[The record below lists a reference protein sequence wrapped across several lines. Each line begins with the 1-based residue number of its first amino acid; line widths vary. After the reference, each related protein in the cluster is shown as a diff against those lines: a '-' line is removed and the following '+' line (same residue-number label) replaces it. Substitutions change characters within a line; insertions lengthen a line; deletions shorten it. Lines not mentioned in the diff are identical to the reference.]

1 MKVLSKRAVALACLC
16 PLVFAGFS
24 RKTLHEKATIL
35 KDRFTIEEK
44 IDLLCAGAP
53 AIPRLKVPAY
63 DWWSEC
69 PGGVARAGKAT
80 VFPGALSLSCTWD
93 LTLIKRVG
101 AAVGDEARAKYQAA
115 LRENGYTG
123 RYEGLT
129 FLSPSLALVRDPRQA
144 RASECFGEDP
154 YLAGEA
160 GAAFIRGLQG
170 DDQVYLKTVAAPGRF
185 VVAGAGGGGS
195 EAATIDEVS
204 LREYYFPP
212 FRKAVEKGRAASFVV
227 SGNAL
232 NGTPSSASAF
242 LLTEVLRGEWGF
254 EGAVVSDVEGVSD
267 VFARHRFAPGYEA
280 AAAATL
286 KAGCDMALSDEYR
299 DGLRYALRNKLVS
312 REDIDRAALRALEL
326 RVRLGM
332 FDPPEN
338 FRFAQT
344 SEQIVESALHG
355 RLALEA
361 ARKATVMLKNRNV
374 LPIDQSKVRKIA
386 LIGRA
391 FKRVRREGAGVR
403 PEYEQSLFEILANEL
418 GSTVE
423 LVAVDGDEP
432 EETVPLEVLLS
443 GIGGGNGIRGE
454 YFDVPGF
461 DSPPALTRA
470 EPALDLN
477 PATDSQLRK
486 LHGLSARWSGV
497 LLPPVSGEYTLKYE
511 GAGTVKMFVDGQL
524 VADEKLTEGV
534 TVRRTMALSAG
545 KKCDLRIECTG
556 MDPRGRYR
564 LSWKLPTDK
573 NAPTPATVAAEADM
587 AILFLRDDF
596 DREDRN
602 RERLDSSPEWERLTG
617 EVYRANAN
625 TVVIAGGTALLP
637 LRKTTNNCRALLY
650 AGRAGRGEAQALA
663 DILVGKTNPSGKL
676 SVTLV
681 EDEKQLPAFD
691 DYNVKNG
698 RGYGYFSGN
707 ILYPFG
713 FGLSYTEYSYGKP
726 ELKYRKIQRNGVIV
740 VSVKVSN
747 TGLYDGEE
755 VIQCYVSSKLW
766 KKNGPKRKLVAF
778 DRVFLKK
785 GTADV
790 FEFRIPV
797 AELQRWNTETRQWEI
812 QPGEY
817 EIFVVP
823 HSGEKNSATFTIL

>member
-1 MKVLSKRAVALACLC
+1 MKLLSKRAAALACLF

-24 RKTLHEKATIL
+24 RKTMYERAIIL

-69 PGGVARAGKAT
+69 PSGVARAGKAT
-80 VFPGALSLSCTWD
+80 VFPCALSLSCTWD
-93 LTLIKRVG
+93 MTLIKRVG
-101 AAVGDEARAKYQAA
+101 AAIGDEARAKYQAA

-129 FLSPSLALVRDPRQA
+129 FLSPSLTLVRDPRQA
-144 RASECFGEDP
+144 RVSDCFGEDP

-160 GAAFIRGLQG
+160 GVAFIRGLQG
-170 DDQVYLKTVAAPGRF
+170 DDPVYLKTVAAPGRF
-185 VVAGAGGGGS
+185 VVAGAGAGGS

-212 FRKAVEKGRAASFVV
+212 FRKAAEKGRAASFVV

-232 NGTPSSASAF
+232 NGVPSSASAF
-242 LLTEVLRGEWGF
+242 LLTDVLRGEWGF

-267 VFARHRFAPGYEA
+267 IYSRHGFAPGYEA
-280 AAAATL
+280 AAADAL

-299 DGLRYALRNKLVS
+299 DGLRYALRNQLVS
-312 REDIDRAALRALEL
+312 RADIDRAAVRAFEL
-326 RVRLGM
+326 RLRLGM

-338 FRFAQT
+338 FRFAQIP
-344 SEQIVESALHG
+344 EQIVESALHG
-355 RLALEA
+355 RLAVEA
-361 ARKATVMLKNRNV
+361 ARKAIVMLKNRSV
-374 LPIDQSKVRKIA
+374 LPIDRSKVRKIA

-391 FKRVRREGAGVR
+391 FKRVRREGAGGL
-403 PEYEQSLFEILANEL
+403 PEYEQSLFELLASEL
-418 GSTVE
+418 GDTAE
-423 LVAVDGDEP
+423 LVAVDEGEV
-432 EETVPLEVLLS
+432 EETVPSEVLLS
-443 GIGGGNGIRGE
+443 GSGKGLRGE
-454 YFDVPGF
+454 YFDVQDF

-486 LHGLSARWSGV
+486 LHGLSARWSGT
-497 LLPPVSGEYTLKYE
+497 LLPPVSGEYILKYE
-511 GAGTVKMFVDGQL
+511 GAGAVKIFVDGQL
-524 VADEKLTEGV
+524 VVDEKLTEGV
-534 TVRRTMALSAG
+534 TVKRTMALSAG
-545 KKCDLRIECTG
+545 NKRELRIESAD
-556 MDPRGRYR
+556 MNPRGRYR
-564 LSWKLPTDK
+564 LSWKLPADK
-573 NAPTPATVAAEADM
+573 NAPTPAKVAKEADM

-596 DREDRN
+596 DKADRN
-602 RERLDSSPEWERLTG
+602 RERLDSNPEWDRLTD

-625 TVVIAGGTALLP
+625 TVVIAGGAGLPP
-637 LRKTTNNCRALLY
+637 LRKTANNCRALLY

-663 DILVGKTNPSGKL
+663 DILVGKTTPSGKL

-691 DYNVKNG
+691 DYDVKSG

-707 ILYPFG
+707 VLYPFG
-713 FGLSYTEYSYGKP
+713 FGLSYTEYAYGKP
-726 ELKYRKIQRNGVIV
+726 ELKYRKIQRNGMIV
-740 VSVKVSN
+740 VAVKVSN
-747 TGLYDGEE
+747 KGLYDGEE

-785 GTADV
+785 GASDV
-790 FEFRIPV
+790 FEFRIP
-797 AELQRWNTETRQWEI
+797 ATELQRWSTETRQWEI

-817 EIFVVP
+817 EISVVSN
-823 HSGEKNSATFTIL
+823 SGEKNSATFTIL